1 MAEVIFCPVPGQIL
15 KDMSQGVVQDVINR
29 KPFLPVMFTIFG
41 SPFGH
46 GHGYSLEPDGGDK
59 VVSF

>member
-29 KPFLPVMFTIFG
+29 KPLLPVMFTIFG

-46 GHGYSLEPDGGDK
+46 GHGDTLESDGWHKIVSL
-59 VVSF
+59 